1 MEAEATVREIM
12 THDYVGV
19 SESDTVGDAV
29 DLMLAEDATGVVVLR
44 GAEPVGML
52 TVEDAL
58 ELVSAS
64 ADPATTEVGSVMSGT
79 VPSVTPDA
87 PLVEAAGVMAD
98 GAVGSLLVSDGDE
111 VLGVVSERDVVRA
124 TATLADHA
132 ALSAPGEPTEPTD
145 PGEPSPPAEA
155 ADGGS
160 MPVEGEASTQ
170 SVCEICG
177 ALTPDLENFNGQ
189 LICAD
194 CREI

>member
-12 THDYVGV
+12 THEYVGV

-29 DLMLAEDATGVVVLR
+29 DLMLEEGEHGVVVLR
-44 GAEPVGML
+44 GTDPVGML

-58 ELVSAS
+58 GLVSRTD
-64 ADPATTEVGSVMSGT
+64 DPADAEVGSVMSGT
-79 VPSVTPDA
+79 VPSIRPDA
-87 PLVEAAGVMAD
+87 PLVEAAGTLAD
-98 GAVGSLLVSDGDE
+98 AGVGSLLVEADGE
-111 VLGVVSERDVVRA
+111 VVGVVSERDVVRA

-132 ALSAPGEPTEPTD
+132 TLSEPVEPTEPTD
-145 PGEPSPPAEA
+145 PGEPAAPVEA

-177 ALTPDLENFNGQ
+177 SLTPDLHNFNGQ
-189 LICAD
+189 LICDD